1 MRIGVDIDGVLYHWS
16 KTARYLLREVL
27 PNSPYTKDGPMGKES
42 TYWNYIPDNISKDH
56 WSWLWNEG
64 VAKGMF
70 RNGHLIHGALEGC
83 RALRKAGHQLI
94 IITHRPAP
102 AVNDT
107 LAWLS
112 FQQLDLAGVHI
123 QTSQEPKSSVRP
135 FCDVYIDDK
144 YENCHDLLNNT
155 PARLVCLYDQPWNQQ
170 NSPDVV
176 REGDK
181 GKQYLTRYKNWKEV
195 VSAISGLN

>member
-1 MRIGVDIDGVLYHWS
+1 MRIGVDVDEVLYHWE

-27 PNSPYTKDGPMGKES
+27 PNSPYTKEGPLGQKS
-42 TYWNYIPDNISKDH
+42 TYWNYIPDNVSKEH
-56 WSWLWNEG
+56 WDWLWTEG
-64 VAKGMF
+64 VKKGMF

-83 RALRKAGHQLI
+83 RGLKRLGHQII
-94 IITHRPAP
+94 IITHRPAL

-112 FQQLDLAGVHI
+112 FQQLDLSEVHI

-144 YENCHDLLNNT
+144 YENCRDLLDNT
-155 PARLVCLYDQPWNQQ
+155 PARVVALFNHPWNQINCPTIVKESGEKRQ
-170 NSPDVV
+170 DLVRVNSW
-176 REGDK
+176 REFV
-181 GKQYLTRYKNWKEV
+181 QMVATL
-195 VSAISGLN
+195 